1 VRVGIANTQVPFVRG
16 GAEMLAEN
24 LRDAIRAA
32 GHEAEIVSV
41 PFKWYPARRILDH
54 MLACR
59 LMEVEESCG
68 LPIDRLIGLK
78 FPAYLMRHPSK
89 VLWLAHQH
97 RSAYETWDGP
107 LGDLINQPDGR
118 HVREAIRAADQTL
131 ASECRSFYTI
141 SQNVSDRLK
150 RFTALDSTPLHHPP
164 PQAAHLTC
172 RGYDDFILCPSR
184 INETKRQH
192 LVIEALGQARQPVRV
207 VFMGGVDAP
216 SYAARLRA
224 YAAELDLGDRVRWCG
239 SVGEAEKIDLYA
251 RCLGVVF
258 PPLDEDYGYV
268 TLEAMLSS
276 KAVVTC
282 KDSGGPLE
290 FVEDELSGLVADGDA
305 AAMADALD
313 RLWADRA
320 LARRLGE
327 AARARYDAM
336 GLGWE
341 RVVECLLA

>member
-1 VRVGIANTQVPFVRG
+1 
-16 GAEMLAEN
+16 
-24 LRDAIRAA
+24 
-32 GHEAEIVSV
+32 
-41 PFKWYPARRILDH
+41 
-54 MLACR
+54 
-59 LMEVEESCG
+59 
-68 LPIDRLIGLK
+68 
-78 FPAYLMRHPSK
+78 
-89 VLWLAHQH
+89 
-97 RSAYETWDGP
+97 
-107 LGDLINQPDGR
+107 
-118 HVREAIRAADQTL
+118 
-131 ASECRSFYTI
+131 
-141 SQNVSDRLK
+141 
-150 RFTALDSTPLHHPP
+150 
-164 PQAAHLTC
+164 
-172 RGYDDFILCPSR
+172 
-184 INETKRQH
+184 
-192 LVIEALGQARQPVRV
+192 
-207 VFMGGVDAP
+207 
-216 SYAARLRA
+216 
-224 YAAELDLGDRVRWCG
+224 
-239 SVGEAEKIDLYA
+239 
-251 RCLGVVF
+251 VVF